1 MSKPCNNFCIIPWI
15 HYNVWPN
22 GKVYQCCITDYKN
35 PIGNLNTN
43 TIEEIWNNDSYKN
56 LRTDLLTNNKP
67 SSCSK
72 CFEQEDNNIT
82 SFRQNANKMFSSH
95 IENAV
100 TNTND
105 DGSFDEMKLVYWD
118 FRFSNLCNMKC
129 RMCGGHLSSMWNA
142 DEVKLYGK
150 ASEPNTVVNVSD
162 HSKTDVKKI
171 LNDNLQYVEEIYFAG
186 GEPLIMDEHYYI
198 LERLI
203 ETGRTDVRIRY
214 NTNLLKLNYK
224 KWNVVDLWSKFDSVN
239 VIASIDSFGS
249 RAEYI
254 RNGTVW
260 DTVLNNIKT
269 LVSLDN
275 VSFGLGPTIQLLN
288 IFTLPEFVDSM
299 LEVGLTPF
307 DIHLNNVL
315 TGPEWYHINT
325 MSMSDK
331 EKVKHMLLSH
341 ADNARPD
348 YKNDLHNK
356 YNSII
361 SYMNN
366 EIISVS
372 TYKQFIQI
380 TDKLDKIRNEDF
392 NSTFPELH
400 DHYIFSQGKT
410 NE

>member
-1 MSKPCNNFCIIPWI
+1 
-15 HYNVWPN
+15 
-22 GKVYQCCITDYKN
+22 
-35 PIGNLNTN
+35 
-43 TIEEIWNNDSYKN
+43 
-56 LRTDLLTNNKP
+56 
-67 SSCSK
+67 
-72 CFEQEDNNIT
+72 
-82 SFRQNANKMFSSH
+82 
-95 IENAV
+95 
-100 TNTND
+100 
-105 DGSFDEMKLVYWD
+105 
-118 FRFSNLCNMKC
+118 
-129 RMCGGHLSSMWNA
+129 
-142 DEVKLYGK
+142 
-150 ASEPNTVVNVSD
+150 
-162 HSKTDVKKI
+162 
-171 LNDNLQYVEEIYFAG
+171 
-186 GEPLIMDEHYYI
+186 
-198 LERLI
+198 
-203 ETGRTDVRIRY
+203 
-214 NTNLLKLNYK
+214 
-224 KWNVVDLWSKFDSVN
+224 
-239 VIASIDSFGS
+239 
-249 RAEYI
+249 
-254 RNGTVW
+254 
-260 DTVLNNIKT
+260 
-269 LVSLDN
+269 
-275 VSFGLGPTIQLLN
+275 
-288 IFTLPEFVDSM
+288 M

-341 ADNARPD
+341 ADNACPD